1 MQVKQKMRMCG
12 VSAAARAL
20 GCSKGHLSAVLLG
33 KRKSARLRERARA
46 LGIKLPKAPKKEKA
60 A

>member
-1 MQVKQKMRMCG
+1 MCG

-33 KRKSARLRERARA
+33 KRKSTRLRERARA
-46 LGIKLPKAPKKEKA
+46 LGIKLPKAPKKERA